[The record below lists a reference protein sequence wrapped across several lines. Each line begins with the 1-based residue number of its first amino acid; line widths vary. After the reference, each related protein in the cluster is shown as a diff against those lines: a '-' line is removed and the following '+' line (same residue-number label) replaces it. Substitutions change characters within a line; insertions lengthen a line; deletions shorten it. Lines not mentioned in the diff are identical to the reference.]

1 MRKEVLKGKG
11 ANMIKAEAEYM
22 PIIEKVYKAKQERVF
37 KYWNKL
43 SKKEKKELIDSLS
56 DINFEEL
63 KSNFELIKKKEESNK
78 KLEPAKIT
86 PIPKTKEQNKKRTK
100 ALKVGRKYLANG
112 KVAAFLVAGGQ
123 GTRLGYDGPKGC
135 FKISPVKKK
144 TLFQIFAEKITAVQ
158 KKYNTAV
165 PWYIMTS
172 IANDKQTKNF
182 FKQHKYFSLSPEN
195 IMFFTQKEI
204 PAIDEKGKLMLET
217 KSRVFKNPNG
227 HGGSLLALHES
238 GALKDMKKRKIKEI
252 FYFQVDNPLVR
263 MVDPVFIGYH
273 VVANAQMS
281 TKVVK
286 KTNPDEKVG
295 VVGYINRKLG
305 VIEYSEL
312 SENEKNAKSSSGDLL
327 FSAGNIAI
335 HMLNRKFVEKLNKKG
350 FKLPYHKAV
359 KKIPTVDGETAGIKF
374 EAFVFDALQYTTSS
388 VTMEVVRHD
397 EFAPVKNKEGSDS
410 PETSIQM
417 QNLMYARWLEY
428 ALINIPKDDSG
439 NVQGNIEIHPE
450 FALDPGEL
458 KKKLELR
465 FKFPKGN
472 SVYLDSDKNL

>member
-1 MRKEVLKGKG
+1 
-11 ANMIKAEAEYM
+11 MIKAEAEYM
-22 PIIEKVYKAKQERVF
+22 PIIEKVYKAKQEHVF

-78 KLEPAKIT
+78 KLEPAEIV
-86 PIPKTKEQNKKRTK
+86 PIPKNKQQEKYRQK
-100 ALKVGRKYLANG
+100 ALNAGRNYLKKG

-123 GTRLGYDGPKGC
+123 GTRLGFEGPKGC

-144 TLFQIFAEKITAVQ
+144 TLFQIFAEKITAIQ
-158 KKYNTAV
+158 KKYQTEI

-172 IANDKQTKNF
+172 IANDKQTKKF

-195 IMFFTQKEI
+195 IIFFTQKEI

-217 KSRVFKNPNG
+217 KSRAFKNPNG

-273 VVANAQMS
+273 VLANAQMS
-281 TKVVK
+281 TKIVK

-295 VVGYINRKLG
+295 VVGYINGKLG

-312 SENEKNAKSSSGDLL
+312 SEKEKNAKSNSGELL

-335 HMLNRKFVEKLNKKG
+335 HLLNKKFVEKLNKKG

-359 KKIPTVDGETAGIKF
+359 KKIPTAEGEATGIKF
-374 EAFVFDALQYTTSS
+374 ETFVFDALQYTKSS

-397 EFAPVKNKEGSDS
+397 EFAPVKNKDGADS

-458 KKKLELR
+458 KKKIELR